1 MPVSLSIKN
10 VPDELAERLR
20 ARAKQNHRSLQGEL
34 VAILEETVVPQ
45 RKLTVDEVLES
56 ARALGIRTPDEST
69 QIIREERD
77 SRDLSALLEEN
88 RPPGRLTV
96 DEGYQRMRDSGI
108 QTPDE
113 SVQIIR
119 ELRDSR

>member
-1 MPVSLSIKN
+1 MAVSLSVKN

-34 VAILEETVVPQ
+34 LAILEES
-45 RKLTVDEVLES
+45 L
-56 ARALGIRTPDEST
+56 
-69 QIIREERD
+69 
-77 SRDLSALLEEN
+77 
-88 RPPGRLTV
+88 PPRRLTV
-96 DEGYQRMRDSGI
+96 EEVYQRGKTRGLT
-108 QTPDE
+108 TPDD